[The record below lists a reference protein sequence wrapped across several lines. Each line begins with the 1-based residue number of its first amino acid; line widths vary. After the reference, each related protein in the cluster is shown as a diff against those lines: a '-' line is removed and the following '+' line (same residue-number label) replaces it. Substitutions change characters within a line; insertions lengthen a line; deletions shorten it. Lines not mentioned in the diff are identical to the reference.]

1 MHVHVFTHTIRNH
14 IVMSYKILNAVLFY
28 LYCVT
33 GHAII
38 SFYLIV
44 AAFPFESCCLQP
56 KIKSFVTSSI
66 LLYYELNIV
75 ECECVCVCARVC
87 VTSILDNSNT
97 IDID

>member
-1 MHVHVFTHTIRNH
+1 MCACACVYTHH
-14 IVMSYKILNAVLFY
+14 SESHSYELLKILNAVLFY

-66 LLYYELNIV
+66 LFYNEDV
-75 ECECVCVCARVC
+75 
-87 VTSILDNSNT
+87 
-97 IDID
+97 